1 MKKPAWL
8 ALFATLAL
16 TACGSTAPTSTL
28 ETAPAADVQEDEAL
42 DTADALTTASR
53 TVTLTPAQARALG
66 MDAQAT
72 REPLTATV
80 AVKIG
85 KAGTKYAGQKRAYL
99 SWKIAGN
106 GNHTAT
112 YTLSL
117 TDGQRVQKLASG
129 KDATKTG
136 SVSLTLPTPTGKDY
150 STRSR
155 STSYSPTTAPSC
167 AVAVFSWQHA
177 NGTTYTQEASGPTL
191 TVCEPGTQQPSTPTP
206 SAPTPHVQLETR
218 TLTPTTGS
226 IKGVIFDV
234 QAAPTGATWSV
245 QPSQECGAEDGPVS
259 ASGSLSPWSPL
270 FPEQDVNTVFI
281 SPEVTIPATRADLV
295 TVTVQTE
302 QGEFRVRDCLAVHPI
317 EDTRVYAYWTD
328 TSAQLGGSSIRPQ
341 TVAAPT
347 ENPDAV
353 DVQVT
358 SLPEGAEIVDAVY
371 SVQALRQCGAAAD
384 GPVTA
389 SGSLPRVMNDWQGAA
404 LFRVYPL
411 NYAEMQTNRAAVTY
425 SLKVTADGF
434 TRSFS
439 GVVCPN
445 YSAPQ
450 PM

>member
-8 ALFATLAL
+8 ALFAALAL
-16 TACGSTAPTSTL
+16 TACGSTTPTPEAT
-28 ETAPAADVQEDEAL
+28 PAADVQEDEAL
-42 DTADALTTASR
+42 DTADAITTASR

-66 MDAQAT
+66 LDAQAT

-106 GNHTAT
+106 GSHTAT

-117 TDGQRVQKLASG
+117 TNGQQPQKLASG
-129 KDATKTG
+129 RDATKTG
-136 SVSLTLPTPTGKDY
+136 SVSLTLPTATGKDY

-155 STSYSPTTAPSC
+155 STTYSPATSPSC

-177 NGTTYTQEASGPTL
+177 NGTTYTQATSGPTL
-191 TVCEPGTQQPSTPTP
+191 TVCEPGTQQPSTPPP
-206 SAPTPHVQLETR
+206 SGPTPYVQIDSR
-218 TLTPTTGS
+218 TLSPSTAS
-226 IKGVIFDV
+226 IKSTIFDV
-234 QAAPTGATWSV
+234 KAAPTGAMWTV

-270 FPEQDVNTVFI
+270 FPEQDVNTVFL
-281 SPEVTIPATRADLV
+281 SPEATIPATRADLV

-302 QGEFRVRDCLAVHPI
+302 QGEFRVRDCLTLHPI
-317 EDTRVYAYWTD
+317 ENTRVYAYWVD
-328 TSAQLGGSSIRPQ
+328 TSATLSASSLKPQ
-341 TVAAPT
+341 VVAVPT

-353 DVQVT
+353 DVQVAFM
-358 SLPEGAEIVDAVY
+358 PGNAEVVDAVY
-371 SVQALRQCGAAAD
+371 TIQALKQCGAAAD
-384 GPVTA
+384 GPVSA
-389 SGSLPRVMNDWQGAA
+389 SGSLPRVLNDWQGAA
-404 LFRVYPL
+404 LFSVYPL
-411 NYAEMQTNRAAVTY
+411 NYSAMQANHEAVTY

-434 TRSFS
+434 TRSFD
-439 GVVCPN
+439 GVVCPT
-445 YSAPQ
+445 YSAPV

>member
-66 MDAQAT
+66 LDAQAT
-72 REPLTATV
+72 RDPLTATV

-106 GNHTAT
+106 GSHTAT

-117 TDGQRVQKLASG
+117 TNGQQPQKLASG

-155 STSYSPTTAPSC
+155 STTYSPATAPSC

-177 NGTTYTQEASGPTL
+177 NGTTYTQETSGPTL
-191 TVCEPGTQQPSTPTP
+191 TVCEPGTQQPSTPPP
-206 SAPTPHVQLETR
+206 SGPTPYVQIDSR
-218 TLTPTTGS
+218 TLSPSTAS
-226 IKGVIFDV
+226 IKSTIFDV
-234 QAAPTGATWSV
+234 KAAPTGATWTV

-270 FPEQDVNTVFI
+270 FLEQDVNTVFI
-281 SPEVTIPATRADLV
+281 SPVITIPATRADLV
-295 TVTVQTE
+295 TVTVQTG
-302 QGEFRVRDCLAVHPI
+302 QGEFRVRDCLTLHPI
-317 EDTRVYAYWTD
+317 EDTRVYAGWVD
-328 TSAQLGGSSIRPQ
+328 TSLFGSGSLKPQ
-341 TVAAPT
+341 TAAAPM

-358 SLPEGAEIVDAVY
+358 PLPEGAEIVDAVY
-371 SVQALRQCGAAAD
+371 SVQALKQCGAAAD

-389 SGSLPRVMNDWQGAA
+389 SGSLPRVLNNWKGAA

-411 NYAEMQTNRAAVTY
+411 NYSAMQANHEAVTY

-434 TRSFS
+434 TRSFN
-439 GVVCPN
+439 GVVCPA
-445 YSAPQ
+445 YSAPV
-450 PM
+450 PV